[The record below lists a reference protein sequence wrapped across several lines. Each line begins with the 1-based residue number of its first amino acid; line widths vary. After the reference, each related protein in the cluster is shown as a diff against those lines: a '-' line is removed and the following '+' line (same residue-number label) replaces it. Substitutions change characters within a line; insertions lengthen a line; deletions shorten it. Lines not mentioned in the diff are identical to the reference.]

1 MLQSGTSQG
10 DGFIYTWAQTGALA
24 LGAGPWTVRT
34 AARNWR
40 SSASSSDGRKLG
52 AVVYNEPLD
61 AQPSIYL
68 STDFGVTWAASPG
81 AVGQPNAALSFC
93 RVTSSA
99 DGTRLAAAE
108 RFGKIYCS
116 SDSGL
121 SWIARAPAGGFN
133 DIASSSDGNTLVAL
147 QPVPNPRSTVPPTGR
162 IFISTDAG
170 VTWIERQQA
179 RFWRGLAVSAD
190 GNRIVAGVN
199 NGRIYTSTSNRSTL
213 GETSCI
219 SGGQTN
225 DIQLR
230 YLGDGLFDVT
240 GVNGPPFTVN

>member
-1 MLQSGTSQG
+1 M
-10 DGFIYTWAQTGALA
+10 A
-24 LGAGPWTVRT
+24 
-34 AARNWR
+34 
-40 SSASSSDGRKLG
+40 SSAG
-52 AVVYNEPLD
+52 
-61 AQPSIYL
+61 
-68 STDFGVTWAASPG
+68 
-81 AVGQPNAALSFC
+81 
-93 RVTSSA
+93 
-99 DGTRLAAAE
+99 GTRLAAAE
-108 RFGKIYCS
+108 LFGKIYFS
-116 SDSGL
+116 GDSGL
-121 SWIARAPAGGFN
+121 SWIARAPAGDFN
-133 DIASSSDGNTLVAL
+133 AIASSSDGNTLVAL
-147 QPVPNPRSTVPPTGR
+147 QPVPNPRSTVPPTGK

-225 DIQLR
+225 DMQLR